1 MHKDRVMA
9 IIIISLAVVVFVL
22 SSRLPKSSVEQ
33 DPGTRVF
40 PEVVAM
46 AMAGLGLGL
55 FFTAGAKK
63 KQEKPKE
70 ISMALDEV
78 QDIAEPVREKA
89 KRLLLCGFMFAVYTV
104 LLPVLGF
111 IATTTIFGIFFLMLL
126 YRMKFKT
133 TLIPAVII
141 TVFSY
146 VLFEIGFGI
155 PLPRFLQIFRL

>member
-9 IIIISLAVVVFVL
+9 IAIIILAVVVFAL
-22 SSRLPKSSVEQ
+22 SSQLPKSKVEQ

-40 PEVVAM
+40 PEVVSVAM
-46 AMAGLGLGL
+46 AALALGL

-78 QDIAEPVREKA
+78 QDIEEPAREKV
-89 KRLLLCGFMFAVYTV
+89 KRIVICVAMFGVYTL

-111 IATTTIFGIFFLMLL
+111 IATTIIFGIFFLMLL
-126 YRMKFKT
+126 YRLKFKT
-133 TLIPAVII
+133 TLIPAVVI
-141 TVFSY
+141 TVLSY
-146 VLFEIGFGI
+146 VLFEVGFGI